1 MPTLEQLQLFL
12 ATVETGS
19 FSAAARHLN
28 KVQSAVSQQI
38 INMEIDC
45 GHELFDRSGRYP
57 ILTAAGEALLPQ
69 AKAVIA
75 QHLRLQSLIA
85 SLDAGLPQ
93 QFRLAIDEGVPFSE
107 LSQHLNLFADKY
119 PLIQLELRTLPSR
132 EIIEQVRQQSVDMGV
147 IFSEEIYPQQIDF
160 ESLGS
165 VKFEPVVSPHHPLAP
180 EEMNNLDSL
189 KLYRQL
195 TIGSKQGQE
204 WSFQAEHS
212 PQLWLA
218 DNYYALLDLAKSG
231 FGWALLP
238 EHLAQEA
245 LAKGQLRHIPLDME
259 QMGWIANVD
268 LIQHSSV
275 NQEVSQ
281 VFRQILRAAI
291 A

>member
-19 FSAAARHLN
+19 FSAAARRLN

-45 GHELFDRSGRYP
+45 DKQLFDRSGRYP
-57 ILTAAGEALLPQ
+57 VLTPAGQTLLPQ

-75 QHLRLQSLIA
+75 QHLRLQSLIS

-107 LSQHLNLFADKY
+107 LSQHLSLFADKY
-119 PLIQLELRTLPSR
+119 PLMQLELRMLPSK
-132 EIIEQVRQQSVDMGV
+132 EIIEQVRQQNVDMGV

-165 VKFEPVVSPHHPLAP
+165 VKFEPVVSPNHPLAKA
-180 EEMNNLDSL
+180 ETNNLDQL
-189 KLYRQL
+189 KLHRQL
-195 TIGSKQGQE
+195 TIGSKQTQQS
-204 WSFQAEHS
+204 SFQAEHS

-218 DNYYALLDLAKSG
+218 DSYYALLDLAKSG
-231 FGWALLP
+231 FGWTLLP
-238 EHLAQEA
+238 EHLVQDA
-245 LAKGQLRHIPLDME
+245 LAQGQLCPIPLNME

-281 VFRQILRAAI
+281 VFRQILSAAI

>member
-147 IFSEEIYPQQIDF
+147 IFSEEIYPQ
-160 ESLGS
+160 
-165 VKFEPVVSPHHPLAP
+165 
-180 EEMNNLDSL
+180 
-189 KLYRQL
+189 
-195 TIGSKQGQE
+195 
-204 WSFQAEHS
+204 
-212 PQLWLA
+212 
-218 DNYYALLDLAKSG
+218 
-231 FGWALLP
+231 
-238 EHLAQEA
+238 
-245 LAKGQLRHIPLDME
+245 
-259 QMGWIANVD
+259 
-268 LIQHSSV
+268 
-275 NQEVSQ
+275 
-281 VFRQILRAAI
+281 
-291 A
+291 

>member
-19 FSAAARHLN
+19 FSAAARRLN

-45 GHELFDRSGRYP
+45 DQQLFDRSGRYP
-57 ILTAAGEALLPQ
+57 VLTQAGQILLPQ

-75 QHLRLQSLIA
+75 QHLRLQSLI
-85 SLDAGLPQ
+85 STLDAGLPQ
-93 QFRLAIDEGVPFSE
+93 QFRLAIDEGVPFTE
-107 LSQHLNLFADKY
+107 LSQHLSLFADKY
-119 PLIQLELRTLPSR
+119 PQMQLELRTLPSK
-132 EIIEQVRQQSVDMGV
+132 EIIELVRQQNVDMGV
-147 IFSEEIYPQQIDF
+147 IFSEEIYPHQIDF

-165 VKFEPVVSPHHPLAP
+165 VKFEPVVSPLHPLAR
-180 EEMNNLDSL
+180 ETMSNLDQL
-189 KLYRQL
+189 KLHRQL
-195 TIGSKQGQE
+195 AIGSKQGQQ
-204 WSFQAEHS
+204 WSVQAEHS

-218 DNYYALLDLAKSG
+218 DSYYALLDLAKSG

-238 EHLAQEA
+238 EHLVQDALAQE
-245 LAKGQLRHIPLDME
+245 QLRPIPLTME
-259 QMGWIANVD
+259 QIGWIANVD

-275 NQEVSQ
+275 NQEVSR
-281 VFRQILRAAI
+281 VFRQILSAAI